1 MNQDQRATGRK
12 STNSAAGFSL
22 IELMVALALGLLVV
36 AAMIQ
41 LFAGNKATY
50 SANEALARVQENGRF
65 AMELLKRETRA
76 VNFYGTCA
84 AQIPIR
90 NHLNDCGNAFTAI
103 FDDIRSVVG
112 WEFLGTGLGDAYNA
126 LATEADLVPSAGD
139 LDDWQ
144 VAYDGGPF
152 DLPAF
157 LDARV
162 VPGSDVLMLR
172 SIEPIPVTTVAPP
185 HAQADADIDLTQAS
199 ALDDNELTF
208 VTNCTTGA
216 DLFQNTAA
224 SNAATLTAAAT
235 GCAAPRPGNRG
246 LNWSAAYGDT
256 LQVFRVR
263 SQALYI
269 GYNAVSEEPGLWRA
283 VISPTAGEAIRYEE
297 LVAGVETLQVLYGY
311 SLPADQGGDGQT
323 VDFWVTADEV
333 PDWDFVIGLRLAMT
347 LRSSE
352 NMGAGALRQ
361 TFDLVATQFEHPQD
375 GRLRQPFTTSIS
387 LRNQQL
393 VL

>member
-1 MNQDQRATGRK
+1 MIPDRK
-12 STNSAAGFSL
+12 MPTKHSKGADSGFSL
-22 IELMVALALGLLVV
+22 IELMVALALGLIVV

-41 LFAGNKATY
+41 LFTGNRATY

-90 NHLNDCGNAFTAI
+90 NHLNDCGTGLSAI

-112 WEFLGTGLGDAYNA
+112 WEFVGTGLGDTYSA
-126 LATEADLVPSAGD
+126 LAAEADLVPTAGS
-139 LDDWQ
+139 LNRWQ

-162 VPGSDVLMLR
+162 VPGSDVLVLR
-172 SIEPIPVTTVAPP
+172 SIEPIPETTVAPP
-185 HAQADADIDLTQAS
+185 HAQTDPNIDLTQAS
-199 ALDDNELTF
+199 TLDNNELAF

-224 SNAATLTAAAT
+224 TNALTLTAAAV

-256 LQVFRVR
+256 MQVFRVR

-269 GYNAVSEEPGLWRA
+269 GYNTVSEEPGLWRA
-283 VISPTAGEAIRYEE
+283 VISPTAAEPVRHEE

-323 VDFWVTADEV
+323 VDFWLTAEDV
-333 PDWDFVIGLRLAMT
+333 PDWDFVIGLRIAMT

-361 TFDLVATQFEHPQD
+361 TFDLVATEFEHPQD

>member
-1 MNQDQRATGRK
+1 MMQHRKRAGRSSTGTK
-12 STNSAAGFSL
+12 AGFSL

-36 AAMIQ
+36 GAMIQ
-41 LFAGNKATY
+41 LFAGNRATY
-50 SANEALARVQENGRF
+50 NANEALARVQENGRF
-65 AMELLKRETRA
+65 ALELIKREARA

-90 NHLNDCGNAFTAI
+90 NHLNDCGNEFTAI

-112 WEFLGTGLGDAYNA
+112 WEFLGTGLGDTYNA
-126 LATEADLVPSAGD
+126 LATEADLVPAAGGRNR
-139 LDDWQ
+139 WQ
-144 VAYDGGPF
+144 VAYEGANL
-152 DLPAF
+152 DLPVF
-157 LDARV
+157 LDGRV

-172 SIEPIPVTTVAPP
+172 QVEPIPVTTVNPP
-185 HAQADADIDLTQAS
+185 HAQTDPTINLTQS
-199 ALDDNELTF
+199 STLDNNELAF

-224 SNAATLTAAAT
+224 SNAAALTAASGA
-235 GCAAPRPGNRG
+235 CAAPRPGNRG
-246 LNWSAAYGDT
+246 LDWSAAYGDT
-256 LQVFRVR
+256 MQVFRVR

-283 VISPTAGEAIRYEE
+283 VISPTAAEPIRHEE
-297 LVAGVETLQVLYGY
+297 LVAGIETLQVLYGY

-323 VDFWVTADEV
+323 VDFWLPADEV
-333 PDWDFVIGLRLAMT
+333 PDWDFVIGLRLAMI

-352 NMGAGALRQ
+352 NMGAGAVRRN
-361 TFDLVATQFEHPQD
+361 FDLVATGFTHPQD